1 MNLEVSH
8 KQRELS
14 KIEQDIEVASKKL
27 NQVQTEDTLSEEA
40 KSQFQELG
48 QFQHIM
54 TQHLQKSK
62 QIVAPLID
70 KGTKMLV
77 HELARANNDHDYEI
91 TQKEVA
97 LKKQFDVKMNNLK
110 HEQEDELQ
118 SRFDEVENERNGQ
131 Y

>member
-1 MNLEVSH
+1 MLE
-8 KQRELS
+8 
-14 KIEQDIEVASKKL
+14 
-27 NQVQTEDTLSEEA
+27 
-40 KSQFQELG
+40 
-48 QFQHIM
+48 
-54 TQHLQKSK
+54 
-62 QIVAPLID
+62 
-70 KGTKMLV
+70 
-77 HELARANNDHDYEI
+77 HELAKANNDHDYEI